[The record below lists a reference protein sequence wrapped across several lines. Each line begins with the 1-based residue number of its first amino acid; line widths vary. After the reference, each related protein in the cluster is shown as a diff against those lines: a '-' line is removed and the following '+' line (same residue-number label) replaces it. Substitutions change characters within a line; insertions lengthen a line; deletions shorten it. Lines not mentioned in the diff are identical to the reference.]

1 MKRVILPIII
11 LIILTVSV
19 QPLLSEV
26 VEKIYAVVNGELIT
40 YSELRGAQRE
50 MTRILSQQYK
60 GEELVKEVEKMKKDL
75 LDRLID
81 QKVVL
86 SFAREKNYDVSGDVD
101 MIIKNIKQENN
112 LKTDEELQQ
121 AIQSQ
126 GMDFQQW
133 KKQVAENRIQQRY
146 IYQEIGAKINIDN
159 AHIME
164 YYRANM
170 KEFTEP
176 ANFTLHCIFLD
187 KNNYTSE
194 EALHDKKVQVLN
206 ALKDRTF
213 IDVAKIFSEL
223 PGETNYVLGSFKE
236 GELDAK
242 IEGAAKN
249 LQKGQNSDWIE
260 TDTGWYII
268 HLVEYTAPKLTEYK
282 KVRANIENILRNK
295 EQDAKMADFIEELKK
310 QSHIKIYAK
319 E

>member
-1 MKRVILPIII
+1 MKRVILAIII
-11 LIILTVSV
+11 LVILTVSA
-19 QPLLSEV
+19 QPLRAEV

-40 YSELRGAQRE
+40 YSELRGAQTE
-50 MTRILSQQYK
+50 MARVLAQQYK
-60 GEELVKEVEKMKKDL
+60 GDELIKEVEKMKKDL

-81 QKVVL
+81 QKVIL
-86 SFAREKNYDVSGDVD
+86 SFAREKNYDVSGDVE

-159 AHIME
+159 SRIME

-170 KEFTEP
+170 KEFTDP

-187 KNNYTSE
+187 KTKYLSE
-194 EALHDKKVQVLN
+194 ESLHDKKVEVLN
-206 ALKDRTF
+206 ELKTGKF
-213 IDVAKIFSEL
+213 IDVAKKHSEL
-223 PGETNYVLGSFKE
+223 PGETNYVLGSYKE
-236 GELDAK
+236 GELDSK
-242 IEGAAKN
+242 IESAAKN
-249 LQKGQNSDWIE
+249 LQNGQNSNWIE
-260 TDTGWYII
+260 TDTGWYVI
-268 HLVEYTAPKLTEYK
+268 HMVEFVAPKLVEYK

-295 EQDAKMADFIEELKK
+295 EQDAKLSDFIKELKK
-310 QSHIKIYAK
+310 QSHIKVYAK
-319 E
+319 Q